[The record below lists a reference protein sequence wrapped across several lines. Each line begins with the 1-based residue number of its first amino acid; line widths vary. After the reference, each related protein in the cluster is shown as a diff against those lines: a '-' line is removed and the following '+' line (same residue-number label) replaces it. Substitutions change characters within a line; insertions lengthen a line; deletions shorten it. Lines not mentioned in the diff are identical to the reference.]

1 MNKNWLL
8 LFVSLTLL
16 FSCRQKTA
24 QPDIDFNPL
33 TPHQDQLID
42 SVAVEI
48 TRGIDWAQLEGLN
61 QKALVSLQI
70 DDNSYLK
77 IDSTQLFSV
86 NILPLLY
93 KLNDGQFIWT
103 DTQNIKDAY
112 RVLELS
118 YLDGLLPEDFHKT
131 ALESVKQKILD
142 AEVDEQKQALFAKH
156 DILLTDAILM
166 YGFQLLIGKVDPAS
180 IDDNWN
186 YPNRTI
192 SELTAKSFF
201 EIIKERKVLDGIDQL
216 RPKNIEYKAM
226 MNAILFYSNQLD
238 LEWVDI
244 AIEDKIEVG
253 DTNQNLPLVRERL
266 SLCCKWNET
275 PEDSIVYDSTL
286 LSAIVSFQNSHG
298 LEPDGVIGKATVELL
313 NLTPQQRIDKLKVNL
328 ERLRWLHDEVGDYT
342 VEVNIAAFKL
352 SVLEAGQLIYQCNVV
367 TGLPYHK
374 TPIFTAPMKY
384 IDFNPTWTV
393 PYSIATK
400 ELLPKLKSQGSSY
413 LSKNDMELLNRSGKA
428 VNASEVNFSELSSG
442 NFPYIIRQR
451 PGNQNA
457 LGEVKFMF
465 PNPYSVYLHDTQSK
479 TLFSRS
485 SRAFSH
491 GCIRVENPL
500 ALAEILLDDK
510 RNWDRDKIDK
520 VIASKKLKTVN
531 LKRKVDVKL
540 LYYTAGVFS
549 DGTLFYIPDVYD
561 RDDAILETLE
571 EPFTYDVN
579 TLNRVYPNRKPP
591 NVDSLMNL

>member
-16 FSCRQKTA
+16 FSCRQKTT

-33 TPHQDQLID
+33 TPHQDQMID
-42 SVAVEI
+42 SVAVEVI
-48 TRGIDWAQLEGLN
+48 KGVDWTELDELN
-61 QKALVSLQI
+61 QKALVSLQL
-70 DDNSYLK
+70 DNNSDLK
-77 IDSTQLFSV
+77 IDSTKLFSV

-112 RVLELS
+112 RALELS
-118 YLDGLLPEDFHKT
+118 YLDGLLPEDFHKI
-131 ALESVKQKILD
+131 ALERVKQKLLD
-142 AEVDEQKQALFAKH
+142 AEVEEQKQALFAKH

-201 EIIKERKVLDGIDQL
+201 EIIKERKLLDGIDQL

-238 LEWVDI
+238 IEWVDI
-244 AIEDKIEVG
+244 EIEDKIEVG
-253 DTNQNLPLVRERL
+253 DTNQYLPLVRERL

-275 PEDSIVYDSTL
+275 PEDSVVYDSTL
-286 LSAIVSFQNSHG
+286 LAAIVSFQNSHG
-298 LEPDGVIGKATVELL
+298 LEPDGVIGKATAELL

-393 PYSIATK
+393 PYSIATN
-400 ELLPKLKSQGSSY
+400 ELLPKLKNQGSSY
-413 LSKNDMELLNRSGKA
+413 LSRNNMELLNRSGKA
-428 VNASEVNFSELSSG
+428 IDASSVDFNALSTG
-442 NFPYIIRQR
+442 NFPYIIRQKSG
-451 PGNQNA
+451 PSNT
-457 LGEVKFMF
+457 LGVVKFMF
-465 PNPYSVYLHDTQSK
+465 PNQYSVYLHDTQSK

-500 ALAEILLDDK
+500 TLAEILLDDK
-510 RNWDRDKIDK
+510 KAWDRDKMEK
-520 VIASKKLKTVN
+520 VIATRKTKSVN
-531 LKRKVDVKL
+531 LKRDVVVKI
-540 LYYTAGVFS
+540 LYYTAGLFP
-549 DGTLFYIPDVYD
+549 DGTLYYLPDVYK
-561 RDDAILETLE
+561 RDQAILEQLE
-571 EPFTYDVN
+571 KPFEYNVN
-579 TLNRVYPNRKPP
+579 TLKRIYPDNSTISKI
-591 NVDSLMNL
+591 DSLMN